1 MQPSRIRDFAMGSLP
16 LSARLVRTAWRVVPK
31 RALTGAIGWLGGL
44 GIPTW
49 CRESLLTRFARL
61 YGIDTREA
69 ARALSDYDGFDNFFT
84 RQLAPGARPIEAGAD
99 VVTSPADGTV
109 VECGVIFDGQLL
121 QAKGV
126 LFDLEELLADQA
138 AAQRLTG
145 GAYLITY
152 LSPQDYH
159 RVHAPIAGRIVG
171 WRHVPGTLFPVN
183 AGSVVREPGLFIRN
197 ERFITFIE
205 GDAGLCAVVMVAAV
219 GVGHVT
225 AAYDPDVATHS
236 PSFLRAPERSRTF
249 SSPPIVAKGDELATF
264 HLGSTTVVVFEPR
277 RIQLRT
283 LENGTK
289 TKMGE
294 SIGRILPA
302 ETDGLVRSA

>member
-1 MQPSRIRDFAMGSLP
+1 M
-16 LSARLVRTAWRVVPK
+16 VPK
-31 RALTGAIGWLGGL
+31 QALTGSIGWLAGL
-44 GIPTW
+44 GVPAW
-49 CRESLLTRFARL
+49 CRDALLTRFARL
-61 YGIDTREA
+61 YGIDTKEA
-69 ARALSDYDGFDNFFT
+69 ARGLSDYDTFDNFFT
-84 RQLAPGARPIEAGAD
+84 RQLVPGARTVEPGDD

-109 VECGVIFDGQLL
+109 VECGVVVEGQLM

-138 AAQRLTG
+138 AARRLTG

-152 LSPQDYH
+152 LSPKDYH
-159 RVHAPIAGRIVG
+159 RVHAPIGGKIVG

-183 AGSVVREPGLFIRN
+183 AGSVIREPGLFIRN

-205 GDAGLCAVVMVAAV
+205 GAAGMCAVVMVAAV

-225 AAYDPDVATHS
+225 AAYDPTVATHS
-236 PSFLRAPERSRTF
+236 ASFLRAPERARTF
-249 SSPPIVAKGDELATF
+249 EDPPAVAKGDELATF
-264 HLGSTTVVVFEPR
+264 HLGSTTVVVFEPG

-294 SIGRILPA
+294 LIGRILPA